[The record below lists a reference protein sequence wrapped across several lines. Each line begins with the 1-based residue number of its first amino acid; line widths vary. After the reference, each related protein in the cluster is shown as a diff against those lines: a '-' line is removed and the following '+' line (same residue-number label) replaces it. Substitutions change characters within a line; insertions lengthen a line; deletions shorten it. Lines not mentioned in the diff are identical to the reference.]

1 VTEPI
6 DAAWRACAD
15 RRPDV
20 VVTRDAFA
28 AFVEARRPAE
38 LSQRDQLATW
48 CLDDL
53 YLACGCLA
61 RDPAAFAAFERE
73 VMGVLDAALAS
84 YRPDIADE
92 TRQRLR
98 ESLLVDHR
106 GQGPLLAG
114 YTGRGA
120 LRRWIRV
127 VAAREAGKLARGDAA
142 SVGIDDDTMFDAL
155 APPNDPALSAVKRD
169 AAIAFRAALVDA
181 LRALPRRDRTLL
193 RLHLLDGLTIDE
205 LAPLHRV
212 HRATC
217 ARWIAAAKQAVLDRT
232 RRRLMHDL
240 RLDAADVDSLI
251 RLAHSRI
258 ELPADALASE
268 G

>member
-1 VTEPI
+1 VI
-6 DAAWRACAD
+6 
-15 RRPDV
+15 
-20 VVTRDAFA
+20 VTRDAFA
-28 AFVEARRPAE
+28 AYVEARRPAE
-38 LSQRDQLATW
+38 LSQSDQLATW

-53 YLACGCLA
+53 YLACACLA
-61 RDPAAFAAFERE
+61 RDAAAITAFERE
-73 VMGVLDAALAS
+73 VMAVLDVALAS

-98 ESLLVDHR
+98 ASLLVDR
-106 GQGPLLAG
+106 GGHGPLLAS
-114 YTGRGA
+114 YSGRGA

-127 VAAREAGKLARGDAA
+127 IAAREAMKLVRGDAA
-142 SVGIDDDTMFDAL
+142 NVGVDDDAMFDAL

-169 AAIAFRAALVDA
+169 AAVAFRAALVDA
-181 LRALPRRDRTLL
+181 LHALPRRDRVLL
-193 RLHLLDGLTIDE
+193 RLHLFDGLTIDE

-217 ARWIAAAKQAVLDRT
+217 ARWIASAKQKVLDRT

-251 RLAHSRI
+251 RLARSRI
-258 ELPADALASE
+258 ELPADVLASD